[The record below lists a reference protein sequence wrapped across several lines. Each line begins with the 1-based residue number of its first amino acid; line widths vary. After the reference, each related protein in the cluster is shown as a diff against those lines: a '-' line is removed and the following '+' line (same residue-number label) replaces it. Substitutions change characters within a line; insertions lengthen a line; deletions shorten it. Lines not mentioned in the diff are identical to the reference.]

1 MQPQQTMHSD
11 MLIVH
16 ADFNVPLDAYRR
28 ALQSGKGWQ
37 GNAARKAEESCVIM
51 ETMLQHAEEKS
62 GGGGRWLMMG
72 SMGAMA
78 VASMVAASTEGGML
92 GLLTHPRLLGAADAV
107 RRSPLGTVVEGTID
121 AAVEATRPY
130 VHEAVVLARP
140 QLEAAVTRAAPA
152 VRYVRLVADPLI
164 AQGAEVVEPL
174 VREATRA
181 YMGAFDGLVKVLD
194 PYVQQAAGLFGV
206 AVANATAAS

>member
-1 MQPQQTMHSD
+1 MFPLLHTDWSFPID
-11 MLIVH
+11 VH
-16 ADFNVPLDAYRR
+16 HR

-51 ETMLQHAEEKS
+51 ETMLQQAEEKS

-78 VASMVAASTEGGML
+78 VASMVAASTEGGLL

-107 RRSPLGTVVEGTID
+107 RRSPLGTVVEGAID
-121 AAVEATRPY
+121 AAVDATRPY

-140 QLEAAVTRAAPA
+140 QLEAAATRAAPA
-152 VRYVRLVADPLI
+152 VRYVRLVADPII
-164 AQGAEVVEPL
+164 AQGVEVVEPL

-206 AVANATAAS
+206 AVVNATAAS